1 LDDDDFMSERLNSIE
16 GLPLEESGV
25 ASVILADTPVNKDID
40 EDDSRQSAIDD
51 ENTD

>member
-1 LDDDDFMSERLNSIE
+1 MSERLNSIE

-25 ASVILADTPVNKDID
+25 ASGILADTPVNKNID
-40 EDDSRQSAIDD
+40 EDDSRQSAIDE